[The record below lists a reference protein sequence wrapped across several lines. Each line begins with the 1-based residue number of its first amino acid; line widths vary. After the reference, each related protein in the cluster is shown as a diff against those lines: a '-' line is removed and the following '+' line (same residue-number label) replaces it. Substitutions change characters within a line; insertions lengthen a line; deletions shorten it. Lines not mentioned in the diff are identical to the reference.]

1 MRPILRSF
9 GGDRSS
15 IQLIIRGWH
24 LTKNTPIA
32 LHLVKLGRAKVVFFS
47 QILIPRYIPS
57 SEVGTRGLVTSD
69 WCIPKRRAYKRLIK
83 PPADCRGA
91 QKKNVMQ
98 SMTRTSQQVRQGV
111 LEFNHVVWKSSGKT
125 CINCF
130 IDFGHA
136 SARPE
141 GRVAPPWESRCIS
154 GSIYSR
160 HECPSE
166 MNNSMQ
172 GEGGQLSRYILYNSK
187 VDECVMIA
195 IKNLGGHNHQ

>member
-15 IQLIIRGWH
+15 IQVIIRGWH

-111 LEFNHVVWKSSGKT
+111 LELQLRLIVITIRCKNPSCDPVVHSYRSSSDPVRSDLPCT
-125 CINCF
+125 P
-130 IDFGHA
+130 
-136 SARPE
+136 RRQQPLE
-141 GRVAPPWESRCIS
+141 R
-154 GSIYSR
+154 
-160 HECPSE
+160 
-166 MNNSMQ
+166 
-172 GEGGQLSRYILYNSK
+172 
-187 VDECVMIA
+187 
-195 IKNLGGHNHQ
+195 